1 MIASFLDTDKY
12 KLTMGQF
19 VRSCFYNFEVEYRLF
34 IRNPEIVFP
43 ENFDVLLKEE
53 IQKLSDVKIS
63 REEVEWLRTSQDGVF
78 SDDYL
83 AFLANYRYNPKQVY
97 VKQKNGKLDLRIKG
111 FWKDAIYWE
120 VPLLAIISELYN
132 KQKGFIYSLPNE
144 LAKKGSELYSYVYQR
159 GIKCFDFGTRRRFS
173 FEYQDKILE
182 KFLASPTYPYLKGTS
197 NLYFAKKYAK
207 LAIGTMAH
215 EGPMAM
221 QTLWSLDE
229 SVWIKKWLDFYK
241 GKLAIAL
248 PDTLTTKYCLKR
260 VFNDWKLLKLYDGFR
275 QDSGNVHDFMDLILN
290 HYQKYGVEAKTK
302 KILLS
307 DRLNPERL
315 YNFHDAYRSKT
326 NIEGAIGTWLTNGIS
341 NFDPVI
347 KLTHVK
353 TSENDVYYPVVKLSD
368 SPEKAICT
376 NKKHLREIK
385 KEIENATN
393 S

>member
-12 KLTMGQF
+12 KLTIGQF

-34 IRNPEIVFP
+34 IRNPEIIFP

-132 KQKGFIYSLPNE
+132 KQYKSKFSSLYSLME
-144 LAKKGSELYSYVYQR
+144 KGTELYSNVYKY
-159 GIKCFDFGTRRRFS
+159 GIKCYDFGTRRRFS

-182 KFLASPTYPYLKGTS
+182 RFLASPTYPYLKGTS

-221 QTLWSLDE
+221 QTLWSMDE
-229 SVWIKKWLDFYK
+229 SVWMKKWIDYYQ

-248 PDTLTTKYCLKR
+248 PDTLTTKHCLKH

-275 QDSGNVHDFMDLILN
+275 QDSGVVYDFIELILD
-290 HYQKYGVEAKTK
+290 HYRKYGVNTKSKT
-302 KILLS
+302 ILLS
-307 DRLNPERL
+307 DRLTPERL
-315 YNFHDAYRSKT
+315 ENYYNAYKDQI

-353 TSENDVYYPVVKLSD
+353 TSENDKYYPVVKLSD

-376 NKKHLREIK
+376 DKKHL
-385 KEIENATN
+385 KEIQHAAN